1 MSNLLLEKLTD
12 FIVGTHYEDIPQ
24 KLIDLTKLAII
35 DTVGVT
41 IAGWNEPA
49 VEGVKKVYLHSG
61 SPFGSS
67 SLWGQ
72 CLKVPVETAAL
83 INGTASHVLD
93 FDDAAPSVI
102 IHPSAPVLSAAI
114 PVAEQLNK
122 SGKDVITAYV
132 IGTEVMLQLGKIV
145 DLKHYQLGWHSTATL
160 GTIGAAAACS
170 YLYDLTKEQAK
181 HAIAIACS
189 MAGGLQ
195 KNFGTMTK
203 SFHVGLAASQG
214 VQAAALAKNGF
225 TGNHDI
231 FGTRGFLHA
240 FNGGDNVETLVEKA
254 TFGKNYELLKTGLT
268 VKKFPCC
275 YATHRF
281 IHGVLALITVHH
293 LQLEDIQEITLVAPP
308 GGLMPLVSTNPLT
321 GLEGKFSAAYTA
333 LTALKDGYVKLS
345 SFENE
350 QVLRPEIQGKMA
362 TVDVRQMPGV
372 TKTSQEIEEIPVE
385 ITIKTIAGNV
395 YEKKVLHAPGSQ
407 NSPLTDKEMR
417 DKWQDCLSQ
426 YNKATNNR
434 TERLVENCNI
444 YYDEALQIEKI
455 DNFGNWLANMQV
467 NFEQLIKI

>member
-1 MSNLLLEKLTD
+1 MSNTLLEKLTD
-12 FIVGTHYEDIPQ
+12 FITSTQYEALPQ
-24 KLIDLTKLAII
+24 SLVDLTKLAII

-41 IAGWNEPA
+41 IAGWKEPA
-49 VEGVKKVYLHSG
+49 VEGVKNVYLQSS
-61 SPFGSS
+61 SPFGNT

-72 CLKVPVETAAL
+72 RLKEPAETAAM

-114 PVAEQLNK
+114 PLAEQLEK
-122 SGKDVITAYV
+122 SGKQVITAYA

-145 DLKHYQLGWHSTATL
+145 DLRHYQLGWHSTATL

-170 YLYDLTKEQAK
+170 YLHDLTKEQTM

-189 MAGGLQ
+189 MASGLQ

-214 VQAAALAKNGF
+214 IQAAALAKNGF
-225 TGNHDI
+225 TGNPDI
-231 FGTRGFLHA
+231 FGTRGFFHA
-240 FNGGDNVETLVEKA
+240 FNGGENVDELVEKA
-254 TFGKNYELLKTGLT
+254 KFGQNYELLETGLT

-281 IHGVLALITVHH
+281 IHGILTLKDLHQ
-293 LQLEDIQEITLVAPP
+293 LQFEDIQEITLVAPP
-308 GGLMPLVSTNPLT
+308 GGLMPLVSTHPLT

-345 SFENE
+345 SFEND
-350 QVLRPEIQGKMA
+350 QVLRVDIQDKIA
-362 TVDVRQMPGV
+362 SVDVRQMPGA

-385 ITIKTIAGNV
+385 ITIKTVAGDI
-395 YEKKVLHAPGSQ
+395 YEKHVLHAPGSQ
-407 NSPLTDKEMR
+407 ILPLTDEEMR
-417 DKWQDCLSQ
+417 EKWTDCLSQ
-426 YNKATNNR
+426 YNKLTNNR
-434 TERLVENCNI
+434 LERLVENADV
-444 YYDEALQIEKI
+444 YYDEALKIETFSKFSDWI
-455 DNFGNWLANMQV
+455 ATIQLD
-467 NFEQLIKI
+467 FEQVIQV